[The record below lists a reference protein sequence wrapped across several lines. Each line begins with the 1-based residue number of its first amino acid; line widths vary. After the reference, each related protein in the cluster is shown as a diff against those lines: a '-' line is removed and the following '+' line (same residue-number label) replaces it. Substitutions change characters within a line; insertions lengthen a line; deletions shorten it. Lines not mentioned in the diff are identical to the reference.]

1 MLTERLTDGCHRRI
15 NYLRISITD
24 RCNLRCVYC
33 MPGAFAKMPHN
44 EILTYEE
51 ILKIVSVGRNLGIS
65 KLRITGGE
73 PLARRGWAD
82 FLKNISRMDGIHD
95 VSLTTNGVL
104 LEKNIEK
111 IRSAGIK
118 RLNVSLDTLRPE
130 KFQKI
135 AGFDLFHRV
144 WGGIMAAHEAGV
156 YPLKVNVVALK
167 GINDDELNDF
177 AQLTFKYPFHIRFIE
192 YMPMGKNPLD
202 DPSGLLTSDI
212 EKILGRTGT
221 LVPLEREANDGPARR
236 FKFQGALGEIGFIS
250 PVSRHFCDTCNRL
263 RLTASGGLRPC
274 LLSEKQTDLKG
285 PIRSGAS
292 DKEIEDLF
300 IHTVNEKP
308 MSHHLGQREKNGSA
322 LSQMSSIG
330 G

>member
-1 MLTERLTDGCHRRI
+1 MRTGRLTDGCHRRI

-33 MPGAFAKMPHN
+33 MPDAFAKMPHD

-65 KLRITGGE
+65 KLRVTGGE
-73 PLARRGWAD
+73 PLARRGWSG

-111 IRSAGIK
+111 IASAGIK

-144 WGGIMAAHEAGV
+144 WGGIMAAHEAGI

-202 DPSGLLTSDI
+202 APSGLLTSDI
-212 EKILGRTGT
+212 EKILGRTGP
-221 LVPLEREANDGPARR
+221 LVPVERQSDDGPARR

-250 PVSRHFCDTCNRL
+250 PVSRHFCDACNRL

-300 IHTVNEKP
+300 IRTVNEKP
-308 MSHHLGQREKNGSA
+308 MAHHLRRGEKNGSA
-322 LSQMSSIG
+322 FSQMSSIG